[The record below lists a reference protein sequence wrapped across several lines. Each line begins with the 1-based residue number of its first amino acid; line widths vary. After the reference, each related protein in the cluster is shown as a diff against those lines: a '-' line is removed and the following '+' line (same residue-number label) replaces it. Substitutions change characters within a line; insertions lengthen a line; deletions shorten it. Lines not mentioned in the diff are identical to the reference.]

1 MIETFPLAQAQAAV
15 ERMMSG
21 RARFRAVLAVVPG

>member
-1 MIETFPLAQAQAAV
+1 MIETFPLTQAQAAV